1 MLCELCSK
9 KEGVLEYVLVD
20 NSKIHI
26 CEECEK
32 IIRGINF
39 IPILNSRLF
48 HVVMIMDY
56 IDMVKND

>member
-9 KEGVLEYVLVD
+9 KEGVLEYNLID
-20 NSKIHI
+20 SSKIYI
-26 CEECEK
+26 CEECGN
-32 IIRGINF
+32 IIKGIDF
-39 IPILNSRLF
+39 IPLFNSRLF